1 MEPRT
6 TGQSK
11 VLSAAREYQQKG
23 YVVVPVSLTED
34 DKGHKRPLFDKG
46 WQQASLSGCLDLFE
60 RDRYNGLAIKTGPET
75 NLIVIDCD
83 VPKAKD
89 IQDGLLDGV
98 QYINTQFAEHGEDQ
112 TQHLR
117 ARTANGGMHY
127 FFSYEKSKLDGLLQL
142 NNTTKVTIVDE
153 NGMTKGTTIDVRG
166 SGGCVFASPTSY
178 GSGKSY
184 DWMSN
189 HIPSTADLQPCP
201 AWMVAMLNRNF
212 SGTGTIAYATTS
224 DAKRQKL
231 VSSAFPGTR
240 SFDFKECVPLLEQSG
255 FVNPRVVGTREQ
267 SLHFTADNLGG
278 LCPCCGEQHDNQKW
292 QISRMADARFMVKSY
307 SARCSAIYLATVEEI
322 VTGNVRI
329 SNPSTNTSVSI
340 GNMKSSLV
348 TPSTASVC
356 ANECSLASAL
366 ASFGI
371 TQTFK
376 QGISRENMP
385 CHTVQQHLDTCPACS
400 RHHTC
405 PTYEIS
411 TLVHKCWTLRNLAPG
426 CAPRLMFEA
435 MRKKT
440 GNLHLKGIF
449 ENPCGDVDYVR
460 LFIDEHPG
468 LYKSD
473 GNLVYIFKG
482 ARWELENP
490 LQLTTDMQSWLMDL
504 FRKLHGFI
512 SAETWFGD
520 KDDKAKDD
528 IKQCV
533 KTIIKVN
540 GHLKSER
547 SSQNMLKA
555 AKRLLLDSTLH
566 DVMDAD
572 PFLLGFNNGIY
583 DLKDLVFRG
592 GKAEDMVS
600 MSVGYDFPDVVDVDT
615 EAEVMD
621 FIEKIYPVEEERA
634 LMQRYVGY
642 CLLGKHNE
650 KVMMLLSD
658 RRSGYNAKSAMVK
671 LMATAMGEYAVK
683 ADPNLIYRN
692 DKVRSVNDHQAGFL
706 AYRKKR
712 LIFVEE
718 TDPLKFLDEE
728 LLKDMN
734 GGQTSFTVRQ
744 MWRDDVIT
752 FDWISKLI
760 IAFNEGKMPGFN
772 IADAALVDRM
782 LTVPH
787 RSRFYMDHVPN
798 KPYSYKANSNIKDNY
813 PRWAPYFLRWALQGL
828 QEYYGLRFTNL
839 PEGCLEF
846 KNSLIAEQDVVSQF
860 LDTIVEEGQSTDFVN
875 AKKLFAEYC
884 QEHPDMQKD
893 KRTNKKLDTFVKAL
907 ESRFPDAEFKKQ
919 INHTTKSGDRTTA
932 RSVHIGIRRKPLCDD
947 CEMV

>member
-1 MEPRT
+1 MEPHT

-11 VLSAAREYQQKG
+11 VLSAATEYQEKG
-23 YVVVPVSLTED
+23 YVVVPVLLTED
-34 DKGHKRPLFDKG
+34 DKGQKRPIFDKG
-46 WQQASLSGCLDLFE
+46 WQQASLSGCLDLFG
-60 RDRYNGLAIKTGPET
+60 RARYNGLAIKTGPET

-89 IQDGLLDGV
+89 VQDGLLDGV

-112 TQHLR
+112 SQHLR

-184 DWMSN
+184 DWMSD

-201 AWMVAMLNRNF
+201 AWMVAMLNRHF

-224 DAKRQKL
+224 AAKRQKL
-231 VSSAFPGTR
+231 VSSAFSGTR
-240 SFDFKECVPLLEQSG
+240 SFNFKECMPLLEQSG
-255 FVNPRVVGTREQ
+255 FINPRVVGAREQ

-292 QISRMADARFMVKSY
+292 QISRMADSRFMVKSY
-307 SARCSAIYLATVEEI
+307 SARCSAIYLTDRQEI
-322 VTGNVRI
+322 VTGAA
-329 SNPSTNTSVSI
+329 P
-340 GNMKSSLV
+340 
-348 TPSTASVC
+348 
-356 ANECSLASAL
+356 CSLASTL

-371 TQTFK
+371 TQKVQAGTSLEK
-376 QGISRENMP
+376 LP
-385 CHTVQQHLDTCPACS
+385 CHIVQQHLETCPACR

-405 PTYEIS
+405 PTYEIT
-411 TLVHKCWTLRNLAPG
+411 TLVQKCWTLRNQAPG
-426 CAPRLMFEA
+426 CEPRLMYEA
-435 MRKKT
+435 MHGNT
-440 GNLHLKGIF
+440 GERQFANLHLQGILD
-449 ENPCGDVDYVR
+449 NPCADADYAE
-460 LFIDEHPG
+460 LFIEEHPG

-473 GNLVYIFKG
+473 GNIVYKFTG
-482 ARWELENP
+482 ARWEIENP
-490 LQLTTDMQSWLMDL
+490 LQLTTDMQLWLRHL
-504 FRKLHGFI
+504 TRKLSGLL
-512 SAETWFGD
+512 ATE
-520 KDDKAKDD
+520 
-528 IKQCV
+528 QCLGEDHQKKL
-533 KTIIKVN
+533 KTVIKVN

-547 SSQNMLKA
+547 SSQNLLKA
-555 AKRLLLDSTLH
+555 AKRLLLDPTLH
-566 DVMDAD
+566 DVMDTD
-572 PFLLGFNNGIY
+572 PFLLGFNNGVY
-583 DLKDLVFRG
+583 NLKDLVFRG
-592 GKAEDMVS
+592 GRPEDMVS
-600 MSVGYDFPDVVDVDT
+600 MSVGYNFLDVVDIDA
-615 EAEVMD
+615 EAEVLD

-634 LMQRYVGY
+634 LMQRYAGY

-658 RRSGYNAKSAMVK
+658 RRSGFNAKSAMVK

-734 GGQTSFTVRQ
+734 GGQTSFTLRQ

-752 FDWISKLI
+752 FDWISKII

-772 IADAALVDRM
+772 IADVALVDRM

-787 RSRFYMDHVPN
+787 RSRFYMDQVPN
-798 KPYSYKANSNIKDNY
+798 KPHSYKADSNIKDNY
-813 PRWAPYFLRWALQGL
+813 PRWAPYFLRWALEGL
-828 QEYYGLRFTNL
+828 REYYRLRFTNL

-846 KNSLIAEQDVVSQF
+846 KNGLIAEQDVVSQF
-860 LDTIVEEGQSTDFVN
+860 LDTVVEEGEPTDFVQ
-875 AKKLFAEYC
+875 ASDLFDEYKK
-884 QEHPDMQKD
+884 EHPDMQKD
-893 KRTNKKLDTFVKAL
+893 KRTKKSLDTFVKAL
-907 ESRFPDAEFKKQ
+907 EARFPDATFKSRINVPKQ
-919 INHTTKSGDRTTA
+919 SGGHTTK
-932 RSVHIGIRRKPLCDD
+932 RSVHMGLRTKPLTDD
-947 CEMV
+947 CELS